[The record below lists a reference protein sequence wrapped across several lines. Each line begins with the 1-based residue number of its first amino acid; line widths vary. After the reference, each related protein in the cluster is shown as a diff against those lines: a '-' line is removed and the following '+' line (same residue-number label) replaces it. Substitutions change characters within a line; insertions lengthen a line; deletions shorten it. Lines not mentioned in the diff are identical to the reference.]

1 MRAIVFAGADGLFIN
16 IYADGGT
23 CAEFE
28 GGNGQNAGAAA
39 VVQYAFA
46 AFELRVEPF
55 EAEAGGRMAACTEGK
70 ARVEL
75 QVDGVAVGRFVP
87 RRGNPQ
93 AVGNLNRVEL
103 RLGQAYPVL
112 IFKDFAGV
120 FQIVQTAFL
129 RGGFDNGSGVVAFA
143 EKGDDFALLPDLLG
157 RHARLAKNGLLVFC
171 TGVGIFNGGGQCT
184 VFHQRVG
191 KAFGDGIVDVDGDL
205 LIGHGGAFFVNKAV

>member
-1 MRAIVFAGADGLFIN
+1 MSVSLSTFDATEPCPAFVDFGGFDVEPLAVNAAEFFDLFVQKTGQDNAAALFGTRGKHFAEHTQGIGQNVGDNDIKLALRQAVRQVELRVDVVLRGIVFAGADGLFVN
-16 IYADGGT
+16 IYADGGA

-55 EAEAGGRMAACTEGK
+55 EAEAGGRMAAGAEGK

-103 RLGQAYPVL
+103 RLG
-112 IFKDFAGV
+112 
-120 FQIVQTAFL
+120 
-129 RGGFDNGSGVVAFA
+129 
-143 EKGDDFALLPDLLG
+143 
-157 RHARLAKNGLLVFC
+157 
-171 TGVGIFNGGGQCT
+171 
-184 VFHQRVG
+184 
-191 KAFGDGIVDVDGDL
+191 
-205 LIGHGGAFFVNKAV
+205 